1 MVFLWKKCPVSPAG
15 NSSGGRFTALNHA
28 RKAVK
33 PLSSFFSLI
42 ILHHPPKNRGRMTA
56 PACGGCAE
64 SSKIT

>member
-1 MVFLWKKCPVSPAG
+1 MEKCPVSPAG

-42 ILHHPPKNRGRMTA
+42 ILHHPPKKQGVHDSSCLRRMRG
-56 PACGGCAE
+56 
-64 SSKIT
+64 KF